1 MWIFLLAFH
10 RILTLNTFTVT
21 AVPLD
26 TYKLTKPVFFGGAKE
41 DYICR
46 SDVGKA
52 TTASYCTDATIRE
65 YDAGHWV
72 MLSNAVELNEDLK
85 AWIEGLKTKDLLWL
99 RWYSSKWPRLY
110 RLAVLRLSLRRPVES
125 ADNHGFCGCTQG
137 FSKAGIINW
146 SSGFSN
152 CCPADFD
159 FTLTRN
165 MTIKEGYGLLVPDLI
180 RIYPASG

>member
-1 MWIFLLAFH
+1 MFLLAFH

-85 AWIEGLKTKDLLWL
+85 AWIEGLKTKDLL
-99 RWYSSKWPRLY
+99 
-110 RLAVLRLSLRRPVES
+110 
-125 ADNHGFCGCTQG
+125 
-137 FSKAGIINW
+137 
-146 SSGFSN
+146 
-152 CCPADFD
+152 
-159 FTLTRN
+159 
-165 MTIKEGYGLLVPDLI
+165 
-180 RIYPASG
+180 

>member
-1 MWIFLLAFH
+1 MSAPLNWYKIMTQGINAEDDKCEYFYSRF
-10 RILTLNTFTVT
+10 TKYSPPNTFTVT

-85 AWIEGLKTKDLLWL
+85 AWIEGLKTKDLL
-99 RWYSSKWPRLY
+99 
-110 RLAVLRLSLRRPVES
+110 
-125 ADNHGFCGCTQG
+125 
-137 FSKAGIINW
+137 
-146 SSGFSN
+146 
-152 CCPADFD
+152 
-159 FTLTRN
+159 
-165 MTIKEGYGLLVPDLI
+165 
-180 RIYPASG
+180 